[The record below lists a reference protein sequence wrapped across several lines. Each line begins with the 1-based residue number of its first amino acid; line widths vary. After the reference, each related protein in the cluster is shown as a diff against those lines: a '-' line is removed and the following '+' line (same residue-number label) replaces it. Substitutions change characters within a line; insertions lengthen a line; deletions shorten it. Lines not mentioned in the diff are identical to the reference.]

1 MYNLHFSGSSNNFKA
16 KVKAQNSN
24 CINLKTKLNQYLE
37 KNRKESKSPADTLL
51 NKSQNISRVQNLF
64 KTNTKNK
71 IINNNN
77 NNKNNKSQ
85 LHAKKIMPIQNLKN
99 NYSIKISSIQYQNN
113 LSMSKNNSLSNYFT
127 KSNVKNAHNLNFKRN
142 YTNSN
147 IMSKFNISQH
157 NISNLNANNYNS
169 NFFQNKYHYY
179 YSKKNSKKKENSL
192 IKIKENL
199 KTDDFII
206 NKNNNRNT
214 SLHPL
219 VITEELKKKDNF
231 NNTNTNKTNSK
242 IKKIESVNNTFIKKN
257 HSSIKKL
264 KTSSTSVLNK
274 KSNFILNTNNNNSN
288 NNQNNSRVHSNIMSN
303 PFSSSGGFIENLS
316 TEKTSGCARLDS
328 LESKIMKE
336 INELKN
342 CQTVAIIDKI
352 KSIFEEVID
361 CLIPKES
368 QNIFILLVNEVS
380 NITKKLCDNIIH
392 YKEMVENLKIRINRY
407 ENKYNDLINKY
418 RKKEKELINL
428 KKEIEDFYEER
439 NINNRY
445 SKISSVDMKIKRGNL
460 FFKELNEKNIDDL
473 DALYFFDKVD
483 YNQNEEKDIPKL
495 NLEQSY
501 IEKCIQK
508 EIIKRNEDNLTPFQK
523 IALQFEMQDT

>member
-37 KNRKESKSPADTLL
+37 KNRKEHKSPADTLL

-71 IINNNN
+71 IINN

-113 LSMSKNNSLSNYFT
+113 QSISKNNSLSNYFT
-127 KSNVKNAHNLNFKRN
+127 KNNVRNAYNLNYKRN
-142 YTNSN
+142 DTNSN
-147 IMSKFNISQH
+147 IMSKINISHH
-157 NISNLNANNYNS
+157 NISNLNTNNNYNS

-192 IKIKENL
+192 IKIKEYL

-214 SLHPL
+214 SLYPL

-231 NNTNTNKTNSK
+231 NNTNTNKSNSK

-274 KSNFILNTNNNNSN
+274 KTSFILNTNNNNSN
-288 NNQNNSRVHSNIMSN
+288 NNKNNSRVNSNIMSN

-368 QNIFILLVNEVS
+368 QNIFILLLNEVT

-392 YKEMVENLKIRINRY
+392 YKEMVENLKSRINRY

-418 RKKEKELINL
+418 RKKEKDLINL
-428 KKEIEDFYEER
+428 KKEIEEFYEER
-439 NINNRY
+439 NINDRY
-445 SKISSVDMKIKRGNL
+445 SKITSIDMKIKRGNL
-460 FFKELNEKNIDDL
+460 FFKALNEKNIDDL

-501 IEKCIQK
+501 IDRCIQK

-523 IALQFEMQDT
+523 IALQFEMPDT